1 MTAMA
6 GDNNKRSK
14 RNSMAP
20 AGTLAGAGASQS
32 MGFGKRERLYRV
44 WPGNNVGPLST
55 PVLLILVILS
65 NHDFAMWAYGFGS
78 FPICDEPFCVCLSKF
93 VLLVPCL

>member
-1 MTAMA
+1 MA
-6 GDNNKRSK
+6 GDNNNRSK
-14 RNSMAP
+14 RNSMPP
-20 AGTLAGAGASQS
+20 AGALAGAGAGASQS

-44 WPGNNVGPLST
+44 WPGNNVGPLPT
-55 PVLLILVILS
+55 PLLSIFVILS
-65 NHDFAMWAYGFGS
+65 KHDFAMWAYGFGS